1 MQLHNKDTAYLC
13 NANLFLLVGTKCKQ
27 RASKCGDFTDP
38 AWTLATE
45 LQWHPALCQ
54 NKGWH
59 HSWSVSEWDL
69 NSGLNVAAWSI
80 CAADAQHPLL
90 CYCLFVYVFLQL
102 LSLVSQRLIILSGA
116 SQNWSFLFPC
126 LSVDFL
132 SCWNTTF
139 SVGTTQLLR
148 SSVSVWWFEVS
159 EMAWYSHR
167 DIDSGVWWLNC
178 CDKTKIHWLMLL
190 KSADFSMLLIEGFK
204 ISSCRLIL
212 SKHVTLTSV
221 LEVRRWTASKNE
233 LIG

>member
-1 MQLHNKDTAYLC
+1 MRLHNKDTAYLC

-27 RASKCGDFTDP
+27 RASKWRDFTDP

-54 NKGWH
+54 NKRWH

-69 NSGLNVAAWSI
+69 NSGLNVAAWRSV
-80 CAADAQHPLL
+80 CATDAQHPLL
-90 CYCLFVYVFLQL
+90 CYCLFVYVFY
-102 LSLVSQRLIILSGA
+102 SCLVSQRLIILSGA
-116 SQNWSFLFPC
+116 SQNQSFLFPC

-132 SCWNTTF
+132 FCWNTTF
-139 SVGTTQLLR
+139 SVERTQLLH
-148 SSVSVWWFEVS
+148 SSVSIKWLEVFG
-159 EMAWYSHR
+159 MAWYSHR

-190 KSADFSMLLIEGFK
+190 KSADFSVLLIEGFK